1 MTKRELNRAILEACL
16 PPIQKLI
23 LFGYLEHANKEGVAW
38 PSKAT
43 LCMYTGAKVRAVQA
57 NRMAL
62 VEAGYLHMTQ
72 CLPGKTPRYQLTMT
86 PAADAPPAADASP
99 AADARGGAVDARVGE
114 QEMPG
119 GGAADAP
126 EPYKRNLPLE
136 TSQETLP
143 PKGSDLWDEINSKL
157 VAQGKRKLKLTPA
170 RRRALNARV
179 KEHSREDVLLVID
192 WWLTSSHDRADYIRK
207 HHTIDTLFRA
217 SKFDAYVELASIVE
231 MTEEEK
237 FMQTYARL
245 ESEAETTPTERD
257 HR

>member
-23 LFGYLEHANKEGVAW
+23 LFGYLEHANKDGVAW

-43 LCMYTGAKVRAVQA
+43 LCTYTGAKVRAVQA

-62 VEAGYLHMTQ
+62 VDAGYLHMTQ
-72 CLPGKTPRYQLTMT
+72 CLPGKTPRYQLTLT
-86 PAADAPPAADASP
+86 PAADAPLAADAP
-99 AADARGGAVDARVGE
+99 GGAANAGVGE

-126 EPYKRNLPLE
+126 EPYKRTLPIE

-143 PKGSDLWDEINSKL
+143 PKGSDIWDEINARL
-157 VAQGKRKLKLTPA
+157 VDKGRRKLKLTTS

-179 KEHSREDVLLVID
+179 KEHSKEEVLQVID
-192 WWLTSSHDRADYIRK
+192 WWLTSRHQRAVYVREN
-207 HHTIDTLFRA
+207 HSIDTLFRA
-217 SKFDAYVELASIVE
+217 KNFDAYLDFSSETELTYS
-231 MTEEEK
+231 EK
-237 FMQTYARL
+237 LGAAIDEYVPEYATLMEKR
-245 ESEAETTPTERD
+245 
-257 HR
+257 